1 MPKID
6 NRLKFFS
13 IFLCVVFDTP
23 PSIPR
28 TGQSTIMFPKYMN
41 VTAQKKNGTDDE
53 ITTYNYNTATFV
65 NENKK
70 FTAQT
75 GLKNCQS
82 YLVAAV
88 NLKQAKRKLSNQVKK
103 GKFEVKS
110 NNSTKTYIYKPE
122 NYHIYFKV
130 EDNASNTAI
139 LTTNE
144 LDEIPAPEASTD
156 TTNINIVT
164 QPSDITII
172 KGGSGTIKVS
182 AQAGGATLYY
192 QWQVLT
198 NDTWT
203 NINDSTYYLNE
214 NTSSLTI
221 YPGFTDV
228 LQGKKYRCVITN
240 EIGTQTVNSNTVTL
254 SLEAS
259 TINITAQP
267 TSISTGEN
275 TSIFFEIN
283 ADGSEL
289 NYHWQCLTK
298 GASDF
303 VNISNNYQ
311 YSGVLTNK
319 LTINNIPRNFDTYK
333 YRCFIQDIYQ
343 NNIVSNEALLTILY
357 IYIDSQ
363 PEEVSTTPNTEVTFS
378 VEVKANHGN
387 LEDLNVAY
395 QWFYY
400 NPTTENIT
408 NIENATDKILV
419 LPAETVKINLNGYQ
433 YGCTITSDVGT
444 LTSSYASLE
453 VTTAPEIPSVKI
465 TKQPTDVSITSD
477 DIAIFTIEAKNA
489 NEYQWEA
496 NYGDGWIT
504 LLNRAYS
511 GGTCTG
517 VDTKKLYINIQNG
530 TTEWDG
536 SKYRCIVSNT
546 DIESVE
552 ISEEV
557 TLTIT
562 DVNNN
567 TEDPEGE

>member
-23 PSIPR
+23 PSISR
-28 TGQSTIMFPKYMN
+28 TGQSSITFPKYMN

-53 ITTYNYNTATFV
+53 ITTYDYNTATFV

-110 NNSTKTYIYKPE
+110 NNSTKIYTYKPE

-130 EDNASNTAI
+130 ENEASNTAI
-139 LTTNE
+139 LTANE
-144 LDEIPAPEASTD
+144 LNELPVPEASTD
-156 TTNINIVT
+156 TNNITIVT
-164 QPSDITII
+164 QPSNITII
-172 KGGSGTIKVS
+172 KGGYGTINVS

-203 NINDSTYYLNE
+203 NVNDSTYYLNE
-214 NTSSLTI
+214 NTSSLTV
-221 YPGFTDV
+221 YPGFTDT
-228 LQGKKYRCVITN
+228 LQGTKYRCVITN
-240 EIGTQTVNSNTVTL
+240 EIGTKTVNSDTAIL
-254 SLEAS
+254 SLKAS
-259 TINITAQP
+259 TINITTQP

-298 GASDF
+298 DASNF

-319 LTINNIPRNFDTYK
+319 LTINNIYRNFDTYK

-343 NNIVSNEALLTILY
+343 NSIVSNEALLTVLY

-363 PEEVSTTPNTEVTFS
+363 PEGVSTAPNTEVTFS
-378 VEVKANHGN
+378 VEVKANHG
-387 LEDLNVAY
+387 DLKDLHVAY

-400 NPTTENIT
+400 NPTTKNIT
-408 NIENATDKILV
+408 NIKNATNKILV
-419 LPAETVKINLNGYQ
+419 LPAETVKTNLNGYQ

-465 TKQPTDVSITSD
+465 TKQPIDISITSD

-504 LLNRAYS
+504 LLNRVYT

-546 DIESVE
+546 DIESIE

-557 TLTIT
+557 TLTII
-562 DVNNN
+562 DVNN
-567 TEDPEGE
+567 TENPEGE